1 VQFYYHYLLPSCF
14 MLSALALALAEMWNR
29 GRRIIPLLVL
39 AGSIA
44 VFVWFWPII
53 SAAPLAGPQSFN
65 HWMLL
70 DSWR

>member
-1 VQFYYHYLLPSCF
+1 
-14 MLSALALALAEMWNR
+14 MLGALALALAEMWNR

-44 VFVWFWPII
+44 VFIWFWPII
-53 SAAPLAGPQSFN
+53 SAAPLVGPQSFN